1 MPLELLAPPSAL
13 DRIGFEL
20 GWDFGHYGVT
30 PEEPHASAN
39 TPLRHGLRASR
50 ATFGGPLVVS
60 CGTQHSQ

>member
-50 ATFGGPLVVS
+50 ATFGARRRTASVPVR
-60 CGTQHSQ
+60 